1 MSSLTHTIDA
11 YLTAWKNKDIDAIAA
26 CMHPNVHFKGP
37 MVEFDGIG
45 PFLASGRRILPM
57 LVDFRVRAVFE
68 SGDTAM
74 IAYDFLCSAPIGNCR
89 TAELV
94 TLEDGLIRDVELFY
108 DARPFELLTRPA
120 SGGN

>member
-1 MSSLTHTIDA
+1 
-11 YLTAWKNKDIDAIAA
+11 
-26 CMHPNVHFKGP
+26 
-37 MVEFDGIG
+37 
-45 PFLASGRRILPM
+45 
-57 LVDFRVRAVFE
+57 
-68 SGDTAM
+68 M